1 MGSWQV
7 NQARNHWSEV
17 LDQAETEGPQII
29 THHGKQRAVVLS
41 MDAYRSLEANKPDLV
56 SFLLYG
62 PKPGLD
68 DFEVERDHASNDRE
82 IDL

>member
-1 MGSWQV
+1 MSSWQV
-7 NQARNHWSEV
+7 NEARNHWSEV
-17 LDQAETEGPQII
+17 LDQAEKDGPQVI
-29 THHGKQRAVVLS
+29 THHGRQRAVVLS
-41 MDAYRSLEANKPDLV
+41 MDTYRSLEAKRPDLV

-68 DFEVERDHASNDRE
+68 DFEVERDHASSDRE